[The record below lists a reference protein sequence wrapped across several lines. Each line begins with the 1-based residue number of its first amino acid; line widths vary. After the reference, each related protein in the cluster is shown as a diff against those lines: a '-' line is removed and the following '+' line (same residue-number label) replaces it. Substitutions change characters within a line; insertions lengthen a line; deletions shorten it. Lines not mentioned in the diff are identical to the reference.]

1 VSPPDPDDYLKVKF
15 KKLRVPVVGKQWIIQ
30 SLLSQVTDHT
40 YLHTPQRNLA
50 LPARV
55 MSFLFQRCMSP

>member
-1 VSPPDPDDYLKVKF
+1 MCDAKKTQCIVSPPDPDDYLKVKF

-40 YLHTPQRNLA
+40 YRQLCRL
-50 LPARV
+50 V
-55 MSFLFQRCMSP
+55 